1 MRRYR
6 PAAALAL
13 VAAAAGCN
21 FAARTG
27 IIRKDILTDAQQV
40 VADTKINHGDMTIQ
54 GAVDRA
60 DRDYDIDQPITLSVT
75 ASKDAHI
82 AILRVL
88 ANGDTTIIF
97 PNKQHP
103 KADIAANETLTVPGP
118 DDDVKLAVDKKQV
131 VLFEFIASNTPGSW
145 LFTRGPDKDS
155 DFADLGGTTRA
166 IARDIT
172 NSLKVG
178 KGPETVASY
187 LTVRVG
193 GGSLF

>member
-1 MRRYR
+1 M
-6 PAAALAL
+6 AVAFAL
-13 VAAAAGCN
+13 VAAAAGCS

-27 IIRKDILTDAQQV
+27 VIRKDILTDAQQV
-40 VADTKINHGDMTIQ
+40 IADTKINHGDMTIQ

-60 DRDYDIDQPITLSVT
+60 DRDYDIGQPIMLSVT
-75 ASKDAHI
+75 VNKDAHV

-103 KADIAANETLTVPGP
+103 KADIAANQTLMIPGP
-118 DDDVKLAVDKKQV
+118 DDDVKIAIDNKQV

-145 LFTRGPDKDS
+145 LFTRSPEKDS
-155 DFADLGGTTRA
+155 VFADLGGTTRA

-172 NSLKVG
+172 GSLKVG